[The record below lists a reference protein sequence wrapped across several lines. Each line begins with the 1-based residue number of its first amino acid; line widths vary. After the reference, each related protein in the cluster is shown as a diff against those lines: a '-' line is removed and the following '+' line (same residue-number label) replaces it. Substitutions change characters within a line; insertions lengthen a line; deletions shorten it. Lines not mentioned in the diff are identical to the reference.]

1 MMDLNQFGEANVT
14 PAYEY
19 DGDNKT
25 DVEATPV
32 PIHIAH
38 VDLAPMK
45 MGAIGKVGNL
55 AALDPNM
62 RIGGKDIGEIEC
74 RRIQNIEVAQLMGHC
89 LSADHQAC

>member
-1 MMDLNQFGEANVT
+1 MHIFYLFFLFSLDSNMMDMNQFGEANIT

-62 RIGGKDIGEIEC
+62 RIGGKDIGEIE
-74 RRIQNIEVAQLMGHC
+74 AKGHK
-89 LSADHQAC
+89 